1 MMMKRKAAIS
11 LMTLFSLGLPASQT
25 SAQTTLSEG
34 SRLDAGAHTTTG
46 KTYTNSLGMRFVAIP
61 AGNYL
66 MGSAESEADSR
77 EKPQHKVTISRSFL
91 IGQFEVTQA
100 DWLAVMGED
109 AFARDRSNPYYRLPG
124 MAARITHP
132 NHPATVSWQDAM
144 EFIAKLNQREGENS
158 YRLPTEAEWE
168 YVARA
173 GTASRYFFGNDATL
187 LNDYAWNG
195 GDFVSGG
202 THPVGMKKPN
212 QWGVYD
218 IYGNAWEWVSDYY
231 SNDYY
236 SQSPVI
242 DPQGPDHGSSRVV
255 RGGSWHSTADG
266 WHSAWRKPYSE
277 DYRGISIG
285 FRLVLTRTLEEMNK
299 EGK

>member
-11 LMTLFSLGLPASQT
+11 LMTLFSLGLPASQPA
-25 SAQTTLSEG
+25 AQTGLSDG
-34 SRLDAGAHTTTG
+34 SRLDTGARATTG

-61 AGNYL
+61 TGSYL
-66 MGSAESEADSR
+66 MGSTESEADSR
-77 EKPQHKVTISRSFL
+77 EKPQHKVAISHAFL

-100 DWLAVMGED
+100 DWLAVMGEASFD
-109 AFARDRSNPYYRLPG
+109 RDRSNPYYRLPG

-144 EFIAKLNQREGENS
+144 EFIAKLNQREGTNF

-173 GTASRYFFGNDATL
+173 GTTSRYFFGNDAIL

-195 GDFVSGG
+195 ENFVSGG
-202 THPVGMKKPN
+202 THPVGTKKPN
-212 QWGVYD
+212 KWDVYD
-218 IYGNAWEWVSDYY
+218 IYGNVWEWVSDYY

-236 SQSPVI
+236 SQSSVI

-277 DYRGISIG
+277 DYRGISIR
-285 FRLVLTRTLEEMNK
+285 FRVVLARSPEEMNI
-299 EGK
+299 GGN